1 MRILIVEDEPDLNGL
16 LKKLLEDE
24 HYAADT
30 CFDGEEALD
39 YVEAAEYDG
48 IILDIMLP
56 SLSGLEV
63 LRRIRAAGKTV
74 PVLLLT
80 AKGSVED
87 RVRGLDAG
95 ADDYLV
101 KPFAAE
107 ELLARMRVL
116 MRGKKGGQTTLSLAD
131 LSLDPAAHRVS
142 VRAGSFSSLGANLL
156 SWNICCAIRER
167 SSPVPESKNISGAM
181 NMRGARTWWTY
192 ISVSSARPSMRTA
205 GRLSIRSAA

>member
-48 IILDIMLP
+48 ISLDIMLP

-116 MRGKKGGQTTLSLAD
+116 MRGKKGRADNALSC
-131 LSLDPAAHRVS
+131 R
-142 VRAGSFSSLGANLL
+142 SF
-156 SWNICCAIRER
+156 
-167 SSPVPESKNISGAM
+167 P
-181 NMRGARTWWTY
+181 
-192 ISVSSARPSMRTA
+192 
-205 GRLSIRSAA
+205 